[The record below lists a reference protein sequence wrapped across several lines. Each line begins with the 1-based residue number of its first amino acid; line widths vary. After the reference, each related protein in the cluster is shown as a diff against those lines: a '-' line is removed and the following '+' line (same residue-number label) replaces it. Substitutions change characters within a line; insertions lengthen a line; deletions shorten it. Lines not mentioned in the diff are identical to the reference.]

1 VNRQYKRMM
10 EKQQGR
16 DRRPVRPQPRQPG
29 APVRKKRTSPRQFLR
44 EVAAE
49 LRKVTWPSRQEVIAY
64 SWVVL
69 IGVVAIGA
77 VIFVMD
83 YVFAK
88 GVYAL
93 FGIES

>member
-1 VNRQYKRMM
+1 MNRQYKRMM

-16 DRRPVRPQPRQPG
+16 RPVRPQPRQPG
-29 APVRKKRTSPRQFLR
+29 ATARKQRTGPRQFLR

-88 GVYAL
+88 GVLAL

>member
-1 VNRQYKRMM
+1 MNRQYKRMM

-29 APVRKKRTSPRQFLR
+29 APARKQRTSPRQFLR

-88 GVYAL
+88 GVFAL